1 MGRRSKYTTVKAKK
15 KAQAIHNKQ
24 VKLDPEIYGTK
35 KRREQEYQKKR
46 REQEKLPKH
55 PNPLAHLLDPVT
67 QERLLEEL
75 NNEEVSARPIARVEP
90 YKVMERYV
98 FWDENLFEEFPG
110 GFSNGHES
118 GMKTMAINLII
129 R

>member
-1 MGRRSKYTTVKAKK
+1 MR
-15 KAQAIHNKQ
+15 NEQ

-67 QERLLEEL
+67 QE
-75 NNEEVSARPIARVEP
+75 
-90 YKVMERYV
+90 
-98 FWDENLFEEFPG
+98 
-110 GFSNGHES
+110 
-118 GMKTMAINLII
+118 
-129 R
+129 